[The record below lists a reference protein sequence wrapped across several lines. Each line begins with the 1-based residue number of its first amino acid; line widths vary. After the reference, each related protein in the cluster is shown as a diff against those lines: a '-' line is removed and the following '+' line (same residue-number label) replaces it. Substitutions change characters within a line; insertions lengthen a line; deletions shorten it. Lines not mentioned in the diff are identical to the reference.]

1 MPDNVNRHETFYN
14 FCLIKNYFI
23 RSPRP
28 YNGGPHY
35 ETNVVNKTSLSK
47 SERILATA
55 RSLYSNPSTSN
66 PTMDDVAKAAGIG
79 RATLYRHFKNRDE
92 LLLTVL
98 EQEAL
103 DIAARVEKKIRNI
116 EQPAEHIIE
125 GMVQAMAEINKND
138 LLRNIFQSGSSA
150 AVNRLLFESDRLVN
164 VGIGI
169 MLPVVQRARETGEL
183 ASTMD
188 FETLMEWILRMLV
201 SLVTIPSRKLNSQA
215 AVRKMLH
222 ATMLPV
228 LEG

>member
-1 MPDNVNRHETFYN
+1 MN
-14 FCLIKNYFI
+14 
-23 RSPRP
+23 
-28 YNGGPHY
+28 
-35 ETNVVNKTSLSK
+35 ETNLSK

-55 RSLYSNPSTSN
+55 RSLYSNPSTNN

-116 EQPAEHIIE
+116 EQPAEYIIE
-125 GMVQAMAEINKND
+125 GMVQAMTEINKND
-138 LLRNIFQSGSSA
+138 LLRNIFQSDSSA

-169 MLPVVQRARETGEL
+169 MLPVVQRAQETGEL
-183 ASTMD
+183 TSTMD
-188 FETLMEWILRMLV
+188 FETLVEWILRMLV

>member
-1 MPDNVNRHETFYN
+1 MEHHKTNGPFVNH
-14 FCLIKNYFI
+14 I
-23 RSPRP
+23 
-28 YNGGPHY
+28 
-35 ETNVVNKTSLSK
+35 SLSK

-55 RSLYSNPSTSN
+55 RSLYSNPSTNS

-138 LLRNIFQSGSSA
+138 LMRNIFQSGSSS

-169 MLPVVQRARETGEL
+169 MLPVVQRAQETGDL
-183 ASTMD
+183 KTTMD
-188 FETLMEWILRMLV
+188 FETLVEWILRMLV

>member
-1 MPDNVNRHETFYN
+1 MN
-14 FCLIKNYFI
+14 
-23 RSPRP
+23 
-28 YNGGPHY
+28 
-35 ETNVVNKTSLSK
+35 ETNLSK

-55 RSLYSNPSTSN
+55 RSLYSNPSTNN

-79 RATLYRHFKNRDE
+79 RATLYRHFRNRDE

-116 EQPAEHIIE
+116 EQPAEYIIE
-125 GMVQAMAEINKND
+125 GMVQAMTEINKND
-138 LLRNIFQSGSSA
+138 LLRNIFQSDSSA

-169 MLPVVQRARETGEL
+169 MLPVVQRAQETGEL
-183 ASTMD
+183 TSTMD
-188 FETLMEWILRMLV
+188 FETLVEWILRMLV

>member
-1 MPDNVNRHETFYN
+1 M
-14 FCLIKNYFI
+14 
-23 RSPRP
+23 
-28 YNGGPHY
+28 
-35 ETNVVNKTSLSK
+35 NKTSPSK

-55 RSLYSNPSTSN
+55 RSLYSNPSANN

-98 EQEAL
+98 EREAV
-103 DIAARVEKKIRNI
+103 DIAARVEKKIRKI

-138 LLRNIFQSGSSA
+138 LLRNIFQSESSA

-183 ASTMD
+183 TSTMD
-188 FETLMEWILRMLV
+188 FETLVEWILRMLV